1 MLNIKKIKI
10 STNYIYYIV
19 NILCILSLLLITL
32 SIERSSNYAV
42 RPFIENEQCDIVQNV
57 TIHREILYGSMMND
71 CFIGGIGNDIF
82 YGNDGNDIFHGI
94 FGNDELVGNS
104 GNDVLNGYFG
114 EDRLIGNSGNNVL
127 DGGEHI
133 DLIYGGKGDDKLIGG
148 KGNDH
153 LIGGPGAD
161 IYICGPGFDIIVGF
175 NNLEKD
181 IKTSDC
187 EVVKEG
193 INYNDIDFT
202 FISKHYKF
210 YN

>member
-10 STNYIYYIV
+10 STNYIYYIA

-42 RPFIENEQCDIVQNV
+42 RPVIENEQCDRVKNV
-57 TIHREILYGSMMND
+57 TTNREILYGSMMND
-71 CFIGGIGNDIF
+71 CFIGGIGNDVF

-104 GNDVLNGYFG
+104 GNDVLNGYFE
-114 EDRLIGNSGNNVL
+114 EDRLVGNSGNDVL
-127 DGGEHI
+127 NGGGDNDI
-133 DLIYGGKGDDKLIGG
+133 IYGGKGDDKLTGG
-148 KGNDH
+148 KENDH
-153 LIGGPGAD
+153 LIGGPDAD
-161 IYICGPGFDIIVGF
+161 IYICGSGFDTIVGF
-175 NNLEKD
+175 NNFEKD

-202 FISKHYKF
+202 FYQ
-210 YN
+210 